1 MAHIGH
7 GAPGA
12 GHMPAAPGDRTVR
25 ALRIAGWL
33 TGVYFV
39 IELGIGIWT
48 GSVAVLSDAFHTFS
62 AVGGVLI
69 AIVASRFATRPAT
82 RFQTFGLI
90 RAEIV
95 GALINGFF
103 LVGMAVFIMGMGA
116 MRIADPKELDT
127 VPMLAAAGGGIL
139 TELIA
144 LRLLFNAQK
153 TNLNIRG
160 AYWHIVQTFVG
171 SLIIIVSALVIRFS
185 DFLEIDPL
193 LGMAFGVVL
202 LWASWGIIR
211 ESLHIL
217 LDNVPRDLDLNEA
230 RSAMEA
236 ALGVVNVHH
245 LHAWGLTTG
254 KNVVSAHVLVE
265 PDSDRERIQ
274 RELQGLLKS
283 RFGVFFSTI
292 QTESEICGEDDEA
305 SEIDFLRSDAE
316 RPGPRRPPSSRRI
329 SGRLG
334 ATRVPCSLVRVPR
347 SFSNT
352 SC

>member
-1 MAHIGH
+1 MSHVGHMASGAGDMP
-7 GAPGA
+7 GAPSEQTA
-12 GHMPAAPGDRTVR
+12 R
-25 ALRIAGWL
+25 ALRIAAWL
-33 TGVYFV
+33 TGIYFF

-69 AIVASRFATRPAT
+69 AIVAGRFATRPAT

-95 GALINGFF
+95 GALVNGFF
-103 LVGMAVFIMGMGA
+103 LVGMAVFILGMGA
-116 MRIADPKELDT
+116 VRVSDPKDLAT
-127 VPMLAAAGGGIL
+127 IPMFAAAGGGLL
-139 TELIA
+139 TEAIA
-144 LRLLFNAQK
+144 LSLLFNAQK

-193 LGMAFGVVL
+193 LGMAFGLVL

-217 LDNVPRDLDLNEA
+217 LDNVPKDLDLNEVRTA
-230 RSAMEA
+230 IEA
-236 ALGVVNVHH
+236 SPGVVNVHH
-245 LHAWGLTTG
+245 LHAWSLTSG
-254 KNVVSAHVLVE
+254 KNIVSTHVLVE
-265 PDSDRERIQ
+265 PNRDSEQIQ
-274 RELQGLLKS
+274 QELQRLVKT

-292 QTESEICGEDDEA
+292 QTETEVCEEEEEA
-305 SEIDFLRSDAE
+305 RSIDFLLNE
-316 RPGPRRPPSSRRI
+316 PEPPSHI
-329 SGRLG
+329 DHHTGNG
-334 ATRVPCSLVRVPR
+334 
-347 SFSNT
+347 
-352 SC
+352 